1 MSAPRL
7 LKSFKSGSSKTK
19 KRVARKNL
27 TVPSTT
33 VTVQKNVRIKSGL
46 LNIRSL
52 SSKAVLVNDLISE
65 CNIDILCLTETWLRN
80 GEYVSLNEATPPS
93 HINAHI
99 PRDTSR
105 GGGVASIFN
114 SNLLI
119 NARPKVPHNS
129 FENLVLSLPHPTC
142 KALQP
147 ILYVT
152 VYRPPGPYSE
162 FLCEFSEFL
171 SSLVLKTDKVII
183 VGDFNIHVDVEND
196 SLSAAFISLLDSIG
210 FSQKVSKPT
219 HRQNH
224 TLDLVLAYGIE
235 VENLVVFPQNPV
247 LSDHSLVTFDLL
259 LQGYTP
265 LDKYVFT
272 RCLSASAITRFK
284 EAIPS
289 ALCLTSITESSTNL
303 SPSAIDH
310 LVDSATSSL
319 RMTLDTIAPLKKR
332 KIKQKRQAEWF
343 NPKTR
348 ELKLIS
354 RKLERR
360 WRSSKLEKSH
370 LAWQDSQKTY
380 KKALWDAR
388 AAHYSSVIEENKN
401 NQRFLF
407 NALARLTKSHD
418 SIDPCIPMNLS
429 SNDFMHFFNENILTI
444 RRKILDDLPSS
455 TGMLDLTSNPGP
467 PQTDVFLDSFYS
479 IDLPGLTTMVS
490 KAKTSTC
497 MLDAVPTKLLKEIF
511 PLISTSLLNMI
522 NMSLIN
528 GYVPQSF
535 KVAVIKPLL
544 KKPSLDA
551 GVLANYR
558 PISNLTFL
566 SKILEKT
573 VANQLCDHLQS
584 NGLFEDFQSGFRVH
598 HSTETALVKVT
609 NDLLIALDKGLMS
622 VLVLLDL
629 SAAFDTIDH
638 QILLQRLEDVIGI
651 KGTALS
657 WFKSYL
663 SDRFQFVHVND
674 VSSMRTEVRHGV
686 PQGSVLGPILFTL
699 YMLPLG
705 NIIRKHSINF
715 HCYADDT
722 QLYLSMKPDETNQLA
737 KLQACLKDVK
747 TWMTCNFLLLNS
759 GKTEVIVVGPEHLR
773 NTLCNDIATMDGFT
787 LASSTTVKNLGVIFD
802 QDMSFNSHIKQM
814 SRTAFFH
821 LRNIAKIRHIL
832 SLKDAETVI
841 HAFVTSRLDYC
852 NSLLSGCSKKSLKTL
867 QLVQNAAARVLTGTK
882 KRDHISPVLASLH
895 WLPVKARIEFKIL
908 LLTYKALHGQAP
920 SYLKELIVPYHPARA
935 LRSQDA
941 GLLVIPRVCKSRTGG
956 RAFSY
961 QAPLLWNKLPG
972 SVRGADTLST
982 FKSTLKTFLF
992 DKAYS

>member
-1 MSAPRL
+1 MSNPRV
-7 LKSFKSGSSKTK
+7 LKSFTAKTK
-19 KRVARKNL
+19 KRGVTRKNL
-27 TVPSTT
+27 IVPSTT
-33 VTVQKNVRIKSGL
+33 VSVQENVRIKGGL

-65 CNIDILCLTETWLRN
+65 YHIDVLCLTETWLRHE
-80 GEYVSLNEATPPS
+80 EYVSLNEATPPS

-99 PRDTSR
+99 PRDTGR

-114 SNLLI
+114 SSLPI
-119 NARPKVPHNS
+119 NAGPKVHHNS
-129 FENLVLSLPHPTC
+129 FESLVLSLSHPTC
-142 KALQP
+142 KALQH
-147 ILYVT
+147 IMYVT

-162 FLCEFSEFL
+162 FLGEFSEFL
-171 SSLVLKTDKVII
+171 SNLVLKTDKIII
-183 VGDFNIHVDVEND
+183 VGDFNIHVDVEDD

-224 TLDLVLAYGIE
+224 ILDLVLAYGIE

-265 LDKYVFT
+265 LDKHVFT
-272 RCLSASAITRFK
+272 RCLSDSAVTRFK

-289 ALCLTSITESSTNL
+289 VLCLTPPMESFANF
-303 SPSAIDH
+303 SPSKIDH

-319 RMTLDTIAPLKKR
+319 RITLDTIAPLKKK
-332 KIKQKRQAEWF
+332 KINQERQAQWF
-343 NPKTR
+343 NTQTH
-348 ELKLIS
+348 ELKLTS

-360 WRSSKLEKSH
+360 WRSTKLEEAH

-380 KKALWDAR
+380 KKALRNAR
-388 AAHYSSVIEENKN
+388 ANYYSSLIEENKN

-407 NALARLTKSHD
+407 STLARLTKSHD
-418 SIDPCIPMNLS
+418 STDPCIPIGLS
-429 SNDFMHFFNENILTI
+429 SNDFMRFFNDKIITI
-444 RRKILDDLPSS
+444 RRKIHDDLSSS
-455 TGMLDLTSNPGP
+455 TGTQDLTSNPGP
-467 PQTDVFLDSFYS
+467 VQPDIFLDSFS
-479 IDLPGLTTMVS
+479 PIDLPELTSMVS
-490 KAKTSTC
+490 SAKPSTC
-497 MLDAVPTKLLKEIF
+497 MLDAVPTSLLKEVF
-511 PLISTSLLNMI
+511 PLISTSMLNMI
-522 NMSLIN
+522 NMSLLN

-544 KKPSLDA
+544 KKPSLDSS
-551 GVLANYR
+551 VLANYR
-558 PISNLTFL
+558 PISNLSFL

-584 NGLFEDFQSGFRVH
+584 NGLLEDFQSGFRMH
-598 HSTETALVKVT
+598 HSTETALVKVA
-609 NDLLIALDKGLMS
+609 NDLLMASDKGLIS

-663 SDRFQFVHVND
+663 SDRFQFVHVNN
-674 VSSMRTEVRHGV
+674 VSSMRTEVRYGV

-737 KLQACLKDVK
+737 KLQACLKDLK

-759 GKTEVIVVGPEHLR
+759 DKTEVIVVGPEHLR
-773 NTLCNDIATMDGFT
+773 NTLCNDIATLDGFT

-802 QDMSFNSHIKQM
+802 QDLSFNSHIKQM

-832 SLKDAETVI
+832 SLKDAEKII

-852 NSLLSGCSKKSLKTL
+852 NSLLSGCSKKSLKPL

-882 KRDHISPVLASLH
+882 KRDHITPVLASLH

-908 LLTYKALHGQAP
+908 LLTYKALNGQAP
-920 SYLKELIVPYHPARA
+920 SYLKELIVPYQPARA
-935 LRSQDA
+935 LRSQNS
-941 GLLVIPRVCKSRTGG
+941 GLLVIPRICKSRMGG

-961 QAPLLWNKLPG
+961 QAPLLWNNLPG

-982 FKSTLKTFLF
+982 FKSRLKTFLF
-992 DKAYS
+992 DKSYT